1 MAPGPRA
8 VGVELDGGSTLRAGN
23 VVVTA
28 GCHSHE
34 LGGLP
39 LGTLP
44 PVRPV
49 KGLTLRLA
57 APPDVPRLRR
67 TVRGLVHG
75 ESCYLVPR
83 DDGSVVIGATV
94 EEKGFDRTVQAG
106 AVYELLRDARTIV
119 PGLDEYELTETAVG
133 LRPGSP
139 DNAPAIGATGLSG
152 LLVATGHYRNGILLA
167 PVTAEAISGLLTDTA
182 TTDVVAPF
190 GPERFASPRSGAA

>member
-1 MAPGPRA
+1 MGSVSTAQPLSSLAPGLRGGVDVPGDHQVDNRLLVAALLGACEGSGVSLMARRATGVAMAPGPRA

-57 APPDVPRLRR
+57 APPDVPRLRQ
-67 TVRGLVHG
+67 TVRRL
-75 ESCYLVPR
+75 PR
-83 DDGSVVIGATV
+83 HPSD
-94 EEKGFDRTVQAG
+94 
-106 AVYELLRDARTIV
+106 L
-119 PGLDEYELTETAVG
+119 
-133 LRPGSP
+133 
-139 DNAPAIGATGLSG
+139 
-152 LLVATGHYRNGILLA
+152 
-167 PVTAEAISGLLTDTA
+167 
-182 TTDVVAPF
+182 
-190 GPERFASPRSGAA
+190 RFASIAGKRIGPCLRTRRCEPSRSTT